1 MNKLILSEEF
11 LRMQRLAG
19 IITESQFKNMK
30 EAIVNTVS
38 DNLSDIFD
46 EKTKKLKPEVKNNI
60 IKGLDIIKKQFP
72 DLKIIDHFIVG
83 AAVTYQ
89 YEDGSDIDTTVVL
102 DPTVT
107 KEKSKEGFLFM
118 EGCLSIPSSLSKPT
132 RTIRACKVVVD
143 TDNLGELTFEINPE
157 GDKANESIS
166 KETMMTV
173 IVQHEIDHLDGF
185 TIKDRVYNT
194 QVVKKV
200 DFGRNEKIVMKSKE
214 GEMVEVKFKN
224 ANKLF
229 LQGYEIV

>member
-1 MNKLILSEEF
+1 MKLIVDKGSNGLTTKEFTEYLKTPVLKSEITQQEADE
-11 LRMQRLAG
+11 LRTQLEQGLTEYPGLG
-19 IITESQFKNMK
+19 ISATQ
-30 EAIVNTVS
+30 
-38 DNLSDIFD
+38 L
-46 EKTKKLKPEVKNNI
+46 
-60 IKGLDIIKKQFP
+60 GIKKRACYIKLGDEELFLVNP
-72 DLKIIDHFIVG
+72 II
-83 AAVTYQ
+83 
-89 YEDGSDIDTTVVL
+89 
-102 DPTVT
+102 

-118 EGCLSIPSSLSKPT
+118 EGCLSIPSSLTKPT
-132 RTIRACKVVVD
+132 RTIRATKVVVM

-214 GEMVEVKFKN
+214 GELVEVKFKN

>member
-1 MNKLILSEEF
+1 MKLIVDKGSNGLTTKEFVEYLKTPVLKSEITQQEADE
-11 LRMQRLAG
+11 LRKQLEQGLNEYPGLG
-19 IITESQFKNMK
+19 ISATQLGIKKRACYIKFGEEEDITELFLLN
-30 EAIVNTVS
+30 
-38 DNLSDIFD
+38 
-46 EKTKKLKPEVKNNI
+46 PI
-60 IKGLDIIKKQFP
+60 I
-72 DLKIIDHFIVG
+72 
-83 AAVTYQ
+83 
-89 YEDGSDIDTTVVL
+89 
-102 DPTVT
+102 

-118 EGCLSIPSSLSKPT
+118 EGCLSIPSSLTKPT

-143 TDNLGELTFEINPE
+143 TDNLGELTFEINSE

-214 GEMVEVKFKN
+214 GEMVEVKYKN

>member
-1 MNKLILSEEF
+1 MKLIVDKGSNGLTTKEFVEYLKTPVLKSEITQQEADE
-11 LRMQRLAG
+11 LRKQLEQGLNEYPGLG
-19 IITESQFKNMK
+19 ISATQLGIKKRACYIKFGEEEDITELFLLN
-30 EAIVNTVS
+30 
-38 DNLSDIFD
+38 
-46 EKTKKLKPEVKNNI
+46 PI
-60 IKGLDIIKKQFP
+60 I
-72 DLKIIDHFIVG
+72 
-83 AAVTYQ
+83 
-89 YEDGSDIDTTVVL
+89 
-102 DPTVT
+102 

-118 EGCLSIPSSLSKPT
+118 EGCLSIPSSLTKPT

-143 TDNLGELTFEINPE
+143 TDNLGELTFETNPE

-214 GEMVEVKFKN
+214 GEMVEVKYKN

>member
-1 MNKLILSEEF
+1 MKIIVDKGSNGLTTKEFTEYLKTPVLKSEITQQEADELRKQLEQGLIQYPGL
-11 LRMQRLAG
+11 G
-19 IITESQFKNMK
+19 ISATQ
-30 EAIVNTVS
+30 
-38 DNLSDIFD
+38 L
-46 EKTKKLKPEVKNNI
+46 
-60 IKGLDIIKKQFP
+60 GIKKRACYIKFGEEELFLVNP
-72 DLKIIDHFIVG
+72 II
-83 AAVTYQ
+83 
-89 YEDGSDIDTTVVL
+89 
-102 DPTVT
+102 

-118 EGCLSIPSSLSKPT
+118 EGCLSIPSSLTKPT
-132 RTIRACKVVVD
+132 RTIRACKVVID

-157 GDKANESIS
+157 GDKVNESIS

-200 DFGRNEKIVMKSKE
+200 DFGRNEKIIMKSKE
-214 GEMVEVKFKN
+214 GQLIEVKFKN